1 MEYTA
6 ETVAPRE
13 VEFTIHLGA
22 EEVDEARR
30 KAARAISQRVRIPG
44 FRPGKAPY
52 ALVER
57 TVGKEYLTE
66 EAAEI
71 LAPDLFERVMQEGG
85 YEAYDRPTLRVSQ
98 QEPFELKIRVPL
110 RPTVELADYHA
121 IHVEPEPEV
130 QVTPEQVQKVLDS
143 FREDHGTW
151 VPVERPVQMG
161 DQVIVDIKG
170 TSDSETLFDE
180 KEAEFELNEKLIPA
194 GLAEGVT
201 GMSVGETRQV
211 AVTYP
216 VDFAEERLAGKSVDV
231 TVTLRG
237 AKEQRL
243 PELDDEFARTVGG
256 FASIEELQSRIRQ
269 AIKMELQAEAE
280 ARVAQ
285 RVLEAVIEQSRL
297 EYPNQAV
304 EREIDYLIRQ
314 RERRLQRQGFTLEGY
329 LSLAHKSL
337 AQLRDELRPEAEER
351 LRHELVLDEVARA
364 EGIEVSPEEVH
375 QAVGEIAASY
385 GERADEMRRQL
396 MREDVLGAI
405 VADLRGRKAL
415 ARLVEIVAGR
425 AQSKDEGTDAAAPEQ
440 GAEEGPA
447 TGEQQPE

>member
-22 EEVDEARR
+22 EEVDDARR
-30 KAARAISQRVRIPG
+30 KAAQAISRRVRIPG

-71 LAPDLFERVMQEGG
+71 LAPDLFRRVMEEGG

-110 RPTVELADYHA
+110 RPTVELPDYHA
-121 IHVEPEPEV
+121 IRVEPEPEA
-130 QVTPEQVQKVLDS
+130 QVTPEQVQKVLDGL
-143 FREDHGTW
+143 REDHGTW

-161 DQVIVDIKG
+161 DQVIVDIKA
-170 TSDSETLFDE
+170 TSDGEPLFEE
-180 KEAEFELNEKLIPA
+180 KETEFEVSEKLMPA
-194 GLAEGVT
+194 GLAEGIT

-211 AVTYP
+211 AVAYP
-216 VDFAEERLAGKSVDV
+216 ADFAVEGLAGKSVDLMI
-231 TVTLRG
+231 TLRG
-237 AKEQRL
+237 AKERRL
-243 PELDDEFARTVGG
+243 PELDDEFARTVGD
-256 FASIEELQSRIRQ
+256 FASMEDLRSRIQQNIR
-269 AIKMELQAEAE
+269 IELEAQAEA
-280 ARVAQ
+280 RIAQ

-304 EREIDYLIRQ
+304 EREIDFLVHQ
-314 RERRLQRQGFTLEGY
+314 RERRLQQQGFTLEVY
-329 LSLAHKSL
+329 LSLVHKSL
-337 AQLRDELRPEAEER
+337 AQLRDELRPEAEET
-351 LRHELVLDEVARA
+351 LRRELVLSEVARA
-364 EGIEVSPEEVH
+364 ENIGVSPEEV
-375 QAVGEIAASY
+375 GEAIGAIAASY
-385 GERADEMRRQL
+385 GERADEMRRLL
-396 MREDVLGAI
+396 MREEVLGSI
-405 VADLRGRKAL
+405 VADLRSRKAL

-425 AQSKDEGTDAAAPEQ
+425 TQSKAEGTDVTAPEQ
-440 GAEEGPA
+440 GAEEEPA